1 MSDFQLVLI
10 SVVLTLL
17 LVFVCQRYVVRL
29 SGFGHIKK
37 YFVDEAVST
46 HTKHNV
52 EISDLSKVKSYE
64 QLVEVLDEY
73 EKHQETK
80 EQQQLIAEL
89 KRQMKEMLGQV
100 DSYEDRIMVVTYCI
114 ENIFN
119 VLNNKKTISF
129 NEFYKILSNQIVSS
143 KSFDPAFKNYV
154 KNRKSGGRFF

>member
-1 MSDFQLVLI
+1 MSDFQLIFI
-10 SVVLTLL
+10 SVVFTLL
-17 LVFVCQRYVVRL
+17 LVFLCQRYVARF
-29 SGFGHIKK
+29 SGFDRIKK
-37 YFVDEAVST
+37 HFVNET
-46 HTKHNV
+46 LPTKTTQNV
-52 EISDLSKVKSYE
+52 EINDFSKVKSYE

-73 EKHQETK
+73 EKHQETG
-80 EQQQLIAEL
+80 EQKQLIAEL

-129 NEFYKILSNQIVSS
+129 NEFYKILSNQIVAS
-143 KSFDPAFKNYV
+143 KSFDPAFKSYV